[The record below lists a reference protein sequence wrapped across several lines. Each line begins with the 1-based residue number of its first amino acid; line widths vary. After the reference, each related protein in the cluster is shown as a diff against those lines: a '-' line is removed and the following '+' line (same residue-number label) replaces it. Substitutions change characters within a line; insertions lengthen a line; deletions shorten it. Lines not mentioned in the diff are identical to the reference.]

1 MNRVFRRGKREKNGR
16 EAKRVS
22 LALLVGFL
30 LFLSLAKED
39 WIRLA
44 TNNWSDLTFIWSDL
58 TFMWSDL
65 TIVWSDLTIEWS
77 ELTWNKVTVIP
88 KNATKSDWCAFHPV
102 ARTTAVLANLLY

>member
-1 MNRVFRRGKREKNGR
+1 VNRLFRRGKRE
-16 EAKRVS
+16 AKQVS

-44 TNNWSDLTFIWSDL
+44 TNNWSELTFMWSDL
-58 TFMWSDL
+58 TFLWSDLTIVWSDL

-77 ELTWNKVTVIP
+77 SAGWFPFIP
-88 KNATKSDWCAFHPV
+88 IPRQGGLD
-102 ARTTAVLANLLY
+102 